1 MKKTI
6 ALFLLLFLLVPAL
19 CFAAPEGAPDRL
31 AQVRIDTD
39 TDIMGARLGPALYA
53 LAARAEM
60 DIIVNSKLD
69 GTVIARL
76 TGKTVL
82 EALDLLA
89 RANNFNWT
97 VEGST
102 IICTPA
108 DIGAQ
113 TVSFP
118 VIHGD
123 LEYASRQL
131 QTFVPKGKIAI
142 NEEYGTI
149 TVNGTP
155 AILSQVERKLAEFQ
169 KPVAQVHIQAQII
182 ELSKTESEKLG
193 LGFTWGDYSGTWPP
207 VYAITAN
214 TEGTRGKGKLLS
226 RPSLTTFNGREAKF
240 SSVDKVPVFSANTIS
255 GGTTSTTVEYKDVG
269 IFLTVT
275 PRINPATD
283 AEERMVTVKLKPEVS
298 AITKWVTSGNNKA
311 PQISKR
317 EAETTVRVPSG
328 GTIII
333 GGLMK
338 DDEIRNLV
346 GIPFL
351 MDLPFLGNL
360 FKTYTN
366 SHEKT
371 ELFILV
377 TPTILDEKGKP
388 VKAAAPATELPAQM
402 PATGSTTPEQSTDK
416 PGAAVKAETAGGQ
429 S

>member
-1 MKKTI
+1 MKKITVVFLI
-6 ALFLLLFLLVPAL
+6 AVFLLVPS
-19 CFAAPEGAPDRL
+19 FGAQASSVDRL
-31 AQVRIDTD
+31 AELRIDTD

-53 LAARAEM
+53 LAARADM

-76 TGKTVL
+76 TGKTVM

-97 VEGST
+97 VEGTT

-108 DIGAQ
+108 DIGSQ
-113 TVSFP
+113 TKSFP
-118 VIHGD
+118 VLHGD

-131 QTFVPKGKIAI
+131 QTFIPKNKLAI

-155 AILSQVERKLAEFQ
+155 AMLSQVERKLAEFQ
-169 KPVAQVHIQAQII
+169 RPVAQVHIQAQMI
-182 ELSKTESEKLG
+182 ELSKSESEKLG

-226 RPSLTTFNGREAKF
+226 RPSLTTFNGREAKIAMGE
-240 SSVDKVPVFSANTIS
+240 KVPVFSTNTVA
-255 GGTTSTTVEYKDVG
+255 GGTTSTAVEYKDVG
-269 IFLTVT
+269 MYLTVT
-275 PRINPATD
+275 PRINRADD
-283 AEERMVTVKLKPEVS
+283 ADSGMVTLKLKPEVS

-317 EAETTVRVPSG
+317 EAETTVRVASG
-328 GTIII
+328 STIII

-338 DDEIRNLV
+338 DDEIRNLI
-346 GIPFL
+346 GIPYL
-351 MDLPFLGNL
+351 MDLPILGNL

-366 SHEKT
+366 SREKT
-371 ELFILV
+371 EIFILV
-377 TPTILDEKGKP
+377 TPTILDDSGKPIKIPAQGPAANASLPDQSPVIEKTPETAPPVKEKGS
-388 VKAAAPATELPAQM
+388 V
-402 PATGSTTPEQSTDK
+402 
-416 PGAAVKAETAGGQ
+416 
-429 S
+429 

>member
-1 MKKTI
+1 MKKITVVFLI
-6 ALFLLLFLLVPAL
+6 AVFLLVPS
-19 CFAAPEGAPDRL
+19 FGAQASSVDRL
-31 AQVRIDTD
+31 AELRIDTD

-53 LAARAEM
+53 LAARADM

-76 TGKTVL
+76 TGKTVM

-97 VEGST
+97 VEGTT

-108 DIGAQ
+108 DIGSQ
-113 TVSFP
+113 TKSFP
-118 VIHGD
+118 VLHGD

-131 QTFVPKGKIAI
+131 QTFIPKNKLAI

-155 AILSQVERKLAEFQ
+155 AMLSQVERKLAEFQ
-169 KPVAQVHIQAQII
+169 RPVAQVHIQAQMI
-182 ELSKTESEKLG
+182 ELSKSESEKLG

-226 RPSLTTFNGREAKF
+226 RPSLTTFNGREAKIAMGE
-240 SSVDKVPVFSANTIS
+240 KVPVFSTNTVA
-255 GGTTSTTVEYKDVG
+255 GGTTSTAVEYKDVG
-269 IFLTVT
+269 MYLTVT
-275 PRINPATD
+275 PRINRADD
-283 AEERMVTVKLKPEVS
+283 AETGMVTLKLKPEVS

-317 EAETTVRVPSG
+317 EAETTVRVASG
-328 GTIII
+328 STIII

-338 DDEIRNLV
+338 DDEIRNLI
-346 GIPFL
+346 GIPYL
-351 MDLPFLGNL
+351 MDLPILGNL

-366 SHEKT
+366 SREKT
-371 ELFILV
+371 EIFILV
-377 TPTILDEKGKP
+377 TPTILDDSGKPIKIPAQGPAANAALPDQSPVIEKTPETAPPVKEKGS
-388 VKAAAPATELPAQM
+388 V
-402 PATGSTTPEQSTDK
+402 
-416 PGAAVKAETAGGQ
+416 
-429 S
+429 

>member
-1 MKKTI
+1 MKKITVV
-6 ALFLLLFLLVPAL
+6 FLLAVFLLVPS
-19 CFAAPEGAPDRL
+19 FGAQASSVDRL
-31 AQVRIDTD
+31 AELRIDTD

-53 LAARAEM
+53 LAARADM

-76 TGKTVL
+76 TGKTVM

-97 VEGST
+97 VEGTT

-108 DIGAQ
+108 DIGSQ
-113 TVSFP
+113 TKSFP
-118 VIHGD
+118 VLHGD

-131 QTFVPKGKIAI
+131 QTFIPKNKLAV

-169 KPVAQVHIQAQII
+169 RPVAQVHIQAQMI
-182 ELSKTESEKLG
+182 ELSKSESEKLG

-207 VYAITAN
+207 VYAVTAN

-226 RPSLTTFNGREAKF
+226 RPSLTTFNGREAKIAMGE
-240 SSVDKVPVFSANTIS
+240 KVPVFSTNTVS
-255 GGTTSTTVEYKDVG
+255 GGTTSTAVEYKDVG
-269 IFLTVT
+269 MYLTVT
-275 PRINPATD
+275 PRINRADD
-283 AEERMVTVKLKPEVS
+283 AESGMVTLKLKPEVS
-298 AITKWVTSGNNKA
+298 AITKWVTSGQNKA

-317 EAETTVRVPSG
+317 EAETTVRVASG
-328 GTIII
+328 STIII

-338 DDEIRNLV
+338 DDEIRNLI
-346 GIPFL
+346 GIPYL
-351 MDLPFLGNL
+351 MDLPILGNL

-366 SHEKT
+366 SREKT
-371 ELFILV
+371 EIFILV
-377 TPTILDEKGKP
+377 TPTILDDSGKPIKIPAQGPAANAALPDQSPVIEKTPETAPPVKEKGS
-388 VKAAAPATELPAQM
+388 V
-402 PATGSTTPEQSTDK
+402 
-416 PGAAVKAETAGGQ
+416 
-429 S
+429 

>member
-1 MKKTI
+1 MKKLTVVFLI
-6 ALFLLLFLLVPAL
+6 AVFLLVPS
-19 CFAAPEGAPDRL
+19 FGAQASSVDRL
-31 AQVRIDTD
+31 AELRIDTD

-53 LAARAEM
+53 LAARADM

-76 TGKTVL
+76 TGKTVM

-97 VEGST
+97 VEGTT

-108 DIGAQ
+108 DIGSQ
-113 TVSFP
+113 TKSFP
-118 VIHGD
+118 VLHGD

-131 QTFVPKGKIAI
+131 QTFIPKNKLAI

-155 AILSQVERKLAEFQ
+155 AMLSQVERKLAEFQ
-169 KPVAQVHIQAQII
+169 RPVAQVHIQAQMI
-182 ELSKTESEKLG
+182 ELSKSESEKLG

-226 RPSLTTFNGREAKF
+226 RPSLTTFNGREAKIAMGE
-240 SSVDKVPVFSANTIS
+240 KVPVFSTNTVA
-255 GGTTSTTVEYKDVG
+255 GGTTSTAVEYKDVG
-269 IFLTVT
+269 MYLTVT
-275 PRINPATD
+275 PRINRADDSETG
-283 AEERMVTVKLKPEVS
+283 MVTLKLKPEVS

-317 EAETTVRVPSG
+317 EAETTVRVASG
-328 GTIII
+328 STIII

-338 DDEIRNLV
+338 DDEIRNLI
-346 GIPFL
+346 GIPYL
-351 MDLPFLGNL
+351 MDLPILGNL

-366 SHEKT
+366 SREKT
-371 ELFILV
+371 EIFILV
-377 TPTILDEKGKP
+377 TPTILDDSGKPIKIPAQGPAANAALPDQSPVIEKTPETAPPVKEKGS
-388 VKAAAPATELPAQM
+388 V
-402 PATGSTTPEQSTDK
+402 
-416 PGAAVKAETAGGQ
+416 
-429 S
+429 

>member
-1 MKKTI
+1 MKKITVVFLI
-6 ALFLLLFLLVPAL
+6 AVFLLVPS
-19 CFAAPEGAPDRL
+19 FGAQASSVDRL
-31 AQVRIDTD
+31 AELRIDTD

-53 LAARAEM
+53 LAARADM

-76 TGKTVL
+76 TGKTVM

-97 VEGST
+97 VEGTT

-108 DIGAQ
+108 DIGSQ
-113 TVSFP
+113 TKSFP
-118 VIHGD
+118 VLHGD

-131 QTFVPKGKIAI
+131 QTFIPKNKLAI

-155 AILSQVERKLAEFQ
+155 AMLSQVERKLAEFQ
-169 KPVAQVHIQAQII
+169 RPVAQVHIQAQMI
-182 ELSKTESEKLG
+182 ELSKSESEKLG

-226 RPSLTTFNGREAKF
+226 RPSLTTFNGREAKIAMGE
-240 SSVDKVPVFSANTIS
+240 KVPVFSTNTVA
-255 GGTTSTTVEYKDVG
+255 GGTTSTAVEYKDVG
-269 IFLTVT
+269 MYLTVT
-275 PRINPATD
+275 PRINRADDSETG
-283 AEERMVTVKLKPEVS
+283 MVTLKLKPEVS

-317 EAETTVRVPSG
+317 EAETTVRVASG
-328 GTIII
+328 STIII

-338 DDEIRNLV
+338 DDEIRNLI
-346 GIPFL
+346 GIPYL
-351 MDLPFLGNL
+351 MDLPILGNL

-366 SHEKT
+366 SREKT
-371 ELFILV
+371 EIFILV
-377 TPTILDEKGKP
+377 TPTILDDSGKPIKIPAQGPAANAALPDQSPVIEKTPETAPPVKEKGS
-388 VKAAAPATELPAQM
+388 V
-402 PATGSTTPEQSTDK
+402 
-416 PGAAVKAETAGGQ
+416 
-429 S
+429 

>member
-1 MKKTI
+1 MKKITVVFLI
-6 ALFLLLFLLVPAL
+6 AAFLLVPS
-19 CFAAPEGAPDRL
+19 FGAQASSVDRL
-31 AQVRIDTD
+31 AELRIDTD

-53 LAARAEM
+53 LAARADM

-76 TGKTVL
+76 TGKTVM

-97 VEGST
+97 VEGTT

-108 DIGAQ
+108 DIGSQ
-113 TVSFP
+113 TKSFP
-118 VIHGD
+118 VLHGD

-131 QTFVPKGKIAI
+131 QTFIPKNKLAV

-169 KPVAQVHIQAQII
+169 RPVAQVHIQAQMI
-182 ELSKTESEKLG
+182 ELSKSESEKLG

-226 RPSLTTFNGREAKF
+226 RPSLTTFNGREAKIAMGE
-240 SSVDKVPVFSANTIS
+240 KVPVFSTNTVA
-255 GGTTSTTVEYKDVG
+255 GGTTSTAVEYKDVG
-269 IFLTVT
+269 MYLTVT
-275 PRINPATD
+275 PRINRADDSETG
-283 AEERMVTVKLKPEVS
+283 MVTLKLKPEVS

-317 EAETTVRVPSG
+317 EAETTVRVASG
-328 GTIII
+328 STIII

-338 DDEIRNLV
+338 DDEIRNLI
-346 GIPFL
+346 GIPYL
-351 MDLPFLGNL
+351 MDLPILGNL

-366 SHEKT
+366 SREKT
-371 ELFILV
+371 EIFILV
-377 TPTILDEKGKP
+377 TPTILDDSGKPIKIPAQGPAANAALPDQSPVIEKTPETAPPVKEKGS
-388 VKAAAPATELPAQM
+388 V
-402 PATGSTTPEQSTDK
+402 
-416 PGAAVKAETAGGQ
+416 
-429 S
+429 

>member
-1 MKKTI
+1 MKKLTVVFLI
-6 ALFLLLFLLVPAL
+6 AVFLLVPS
-19 CFAAPEGAPDRL
+19 FGAQASSVDRL
-31 AQVRIDTD
+31 AELRIDTD

-53 LAARAEM
+53 LAARADM

-76 TGKTVL
+76 TGKTVM

-97 VEGST
+97 VEGTT

-108 DIGAQ
+108 DIGSQ
-113 TVSFP
+113 TKSFP
-118 VIHGD
+118 VLHGD

-131 QTFVPKGKIAI
+131 QTFIPKNKLAI

-155 AILSQVERKLAEFQ
+155 AMLSQVERKLAEFQ
-169 KPVAQVHIQAQII
+169 RPVAQVHIQAQMI
-182 ELSKTESEKLG
+182 ELSKSESEKLG

-207 VYAITAN
+207 VYAVTAN

-226 RPSLTTFNGREAKF
+226 RPSLTTFNGREAKIAMGE
-240 SSVDKVPVFSANTIS
+240 KVPVFSTNTVA
-255 GGTTSTTVEYKDVG
+255 GGTTSTAVEYKDVG
-269 IFLTVT
+269 MYLTVT
-275 PRINPATD
+275 PRINRADDSETG
-283 AEERMVTVKLKPEVS
+283 MVTLKLKPEVS

-317 EAETTVRVPSG
+317 EAETTVRVASG
-328 GTIII
+328 STIII

-338 DDEIRNLV
+338 DDEIRNLI
-346 GIPFL
+346 GIPYL
-351 MDLPFLGNL
+351 MDLPILGNL

-366 SHEKT
+366 SREKT
-371 ELFILV
+371 EIFILV
-377 TPTILDEKGKP
+377 TPTILDDSGKPIKIPAQGPAANASLPDKSPVIEKTPETAPPVKEKGS
-388 VKAAAPATELPAQM
+388 V
-402 PATGSTTPEQSTDK
+402 
-416 PGAAVKAETAGGQ
+416 
-429 S
+429 

>member
-1 MKKTI
+1 MKKITVVFLI
-6 ALFLLLFLLVPAL
+6 AVFLLVPS
-19 CFAAPEGAPDRL
+19 FGAQASSVDRL
-31 AQVRIDTD
+31 AELRIDTD

-53 LAARAEM
+53 LAARADM

-76 TGKTVL
+76 TGKTVM

-97 VEGST
+97 VEGTT

-108 DIGAQ
+108 DIGSQ
-113 TVSFP
+113 TKSFP
-118 VIHGD
+118 VLHGD

-131 QTFVPKGKIAI
+131 QTFIPKNKLAV

-169 KPVAQVHIQAQII
+169 RPVAQVHIQAQMI
-182 ELSKTESEKLG
+182 ELSKSESEKLG

-207 VYAITAN
+207 VYAVTAN

-226 RPSLTTFNGREAKF
+226 RPSLTTFNGREAKIAMGE
-240 SSVDKVPVFSANTIS
+240 KVPVFSTNTVS
-255 GGTTSTTVEYKDVG
+255 GGTTSTAVEYKDVG
-269 IFLTVT
+269 MYLTVT
-275 PRINPATD
+275 PRINRADD
-283 AEERMVTVKLKPEVS
+283 AESGMVTLKLKPEVS
-298 AITKWVTSGNNKA
+298 AITKWVTSGQNKA

-317 EAETTVRVPSG
+317 EAETTVRVASG
-328 GTIII
+328 STIII

-338 DDEIRNLV
+338 DDEIRNLI
-346 GIPFL
+346 GIPYL
-351 MDLPFLGNL
+351 MDLPILGNL

-366 SHEKT
+366 SREKT
-371 ELFILV
+371 EIFILV
-377 TPTILDEKGKP
+377 TPTILDDSGKPIKIPAQGPAANAALPDQSPVIEKTPETAPPVKEKGS
-388 VKAAAPATELPAQM
+388 V
-402 PATGSTTPEQSTDK
+402 
-416 PGAAVKAETAGGQ
+416 
-429 S
+429 

>member
-1 MKKTI
+1 MKKVTVVFLI
-6 ALFLLLFLLVPAL
+6 AVFLLVPS
-19 CFAAPEGAPDRL
+19 FGAQASSVDRL
-31 AQVRIDTD
+31 AELRIDTD

-53 LAARAEM
+53 LAARADM

-76 TGKTVL
+76 TGKTVM

-97 VEGST
+97 VEGTT

-108 DIGAQ
+108 DIGSQ
-113 TVSFP
+113 TKSFP
-118 VIHGD
+118 VLHGD

-131 QTFVPKGKIAI
+131 QTFIPKNKLAI

-155 AILSQVERKLAEFQ
+155 AMLSQVERKLAEFQ
-169 KPVAQVHIQAQII
+169 RPVAQVHIQAQMI
-182 ELSKTESEKLG
+182 ELSKSESEKLG
-193 LGFTWGDYSGTWPP
+193 LGFTWGDFSGTWPP

-226 RPSLTTFNGREAKF
+226 RPSITTFNGREAKIAMGE
-240 SSVDKVPVFSANTIS
+240 KVPVFSTNTVA
-255 GGTTSTTVEYKDVG
+255 GGTTSTAVEYKDVG
-269 IFLTVT
+269 MYLTVT
-275 PRINPATD
+275 PRINRADD
-283 AEERMVTVKLKPEVS
+283 AESGMVTLKLKPEVS
-298 AITKWVTSGNNKA
+298 AITKWVTSGSNKA

-317 EAETTVRVPSG
+317 EAETTVRVASG

-338 DDEIRNLV
+338 EDEIRNLI

-351 MDLPFLGNL
+351 MDLPILGNL

-366 SHEKT
+366 SREKT
-371 ELFILV
+371 EIFILV
-377 TPTILDEKGKP
+377 TPTILDDAGKPIKIPTQGPAANAGLTDQAPVIEKTPETALPVKEKGS
-388 VKAAAPATELPAQM
+388 V
-402 PATGSTTPEQSTDK
+402 
-416 PGAAVKAETAGGQ
+416 
-429 S
+429 

>member
-1 MKKTI
+1 MKKITVVFLI
-6 ALFLLLFLLVPAL
+6 AVFLLVPS
-19 CFAAPEGAPDRL
+19 FGAQASSVDRL
-31 AQVRIDTD
+31 AELRIDTD

-53 LAARAEM
+53 LAARADM

-76 TGKTVL
+76 TGKTVM

-97 VEGST
+97 VEGTT

-108 DIGAQ
+108 DIGSQ
-113 TVSFP
+113 TKSFP
-118 VIHGD
+118 VLHGD

-131 QTFVPKGKIAI
+131 QTFIPKNKLAI

-155 AILSQVERKLAEFQ
+155 AMLSQVERKLAEFQ
-169 KPVAQVHIQAQII
+169 RPVAQVHIQAQMI
-182 ELSKTESEKLG
+182 ELSKSESEKLG

-207 VYAITAN
+207 VYAVTAN

-226 RPSLTTFNGREAKF
+226 RPSLTTFNGREAKIAMGE
-240 SSVDKVPVFSANTIS
+240 KVPVFSTNTVA
-255 GGTTSTTVEYKDVG
+255 GGTTSTAVEYKDVG
-269 IFLTVT
+269 MYLTVT
-275 PRINPATD
+275 PRINRADD
-283 AEERMVTVKLKPEVS
+283 ADNGMVTLKLKPEVS

-317 EAETTVRVPSG
+317 EAETTVRVASG
-328 GTIII
+328 STIII

-338 DDEIRNLV
+338 DDEIRNLI
-346 GIPFL
+346 GIPYL
-351 MDLPFLGNL
+351 MDLPILGNL

-366 SHEKT
+366 SREKT
-371 ELFILV
+371 EIFILV
-377 TPTILDEKGKP
+377 TPTILDDSGKPIKIPAQGPAANASLPDQSPVIEKTPETAPPVKEKGS
-388 VKAAAPATELPAQM
+388 V
-402 PATGSTTPEQSTDK
+402 
-416 PGAAVKAETAGGQ
+416 
-429 S
+429 

>member
-1 MKKTI
+1 MKKITVVFLI
-6 ALFLLLFLLVPAL
+6 AVFLLVPS
-19 CFAAPEGAPDRL
+19 FGAQASSVDRL
-31 AQVRIDTD
+31 AELRIDTD

-53 LAARAEM
+53 LAARADM

-76 TGKTVL
+76 TGKTVM

-97 VEGST
+97 VEGTT

-108 DIGAQ
+108 DIGSQ
-113 TVSFP
+113 TKSFP
-118 VIHGD
+118 VLHGD

-131 QTFVPKGKIAI
+131 QTFIPKNKLAV

-169 KPVAQVHIQAQII
+169 RPVAQVHIQAQMI
-182 ELSKTESEKLG
+182 ELSKSESEKLG

-207 VYAITAN
+207 VYAVTAN

-226 RPSLTTFNGREAKF
+226 RPSLTTFNGREAQIAMGE
-240 SSVDKVPVFSANTIS
+240 KVPVFSTNTVS
-255 GGTTSTTVEYKDVG
+255 GGTTSTAVEYKDVG
-269 IFLTVT
+269 MYLTVT
-275 PRINPATD
+275 PRINRADD
-283 AEERMVTVKLKPEVS
+283 AESGMVTLKLKPEVS
-298 AITKWVTSGNNKA
+298 AITKWVTSGQNKA

-317 EAETTVRVPSG
+317 EAETTVRVASG
-328 GTIII
+328 STIII

-338 DDEIRNLV
+338 DDEIRNLI
-346 GIPFL
+346 GIPYL
-351 MDLPFLGNL
+351 MDLPILGNL

-366 SHEKT
+366 SREKT
-371 ELFILV
+371 EIFILV
-377 TPTILDEKGKP
+377 TPTILDDSGKPIKIPAQGPAANAALPDQSPVIEKTPETAPPVKEKGS
-388 VKAAAPATELPAQM
+388 V
-402 PATGSTTPEQSTDK
+402 
-416 PGAAVKAETAGGQ
+416 
-429 S
+429 